1 MKKLSISLVLLV
13 VFAALS
19 FDQTVNP
26 ALAIG
31 FRLPEGARRITPAE
45 LQELIKQDQAIIVD
59 VRSEEAYKAGH
70 IKGARLIP
78 APDIAKRVDEL
89 PRDKLIAT
97 YCA

>member
-1 MKKLSISLVLLV
+1 MKRLSIGLIILV

-19 FDQTVNP
+19 VNQTANP
-26 ALAIG
+26 AMAIG
-31 FRLPEGARRITPAE
+31 FGLPEGARRITPAE

-70 IKGARLIP
+70 IKGAILIP